1 MTVSYVENADNK
13 DAEAIA
19 KTALVPAHH
28 PCIGMLKLYNLLISP
43 YLIKTMWR
51 DFSLGSL
58 KDEVRESVG
67 DKLDNLLISGLT
79 ILNKN
84 KVTWLISRFT

>member
-1 MTVSYVENADNK
+1 MNICYLQFIDPELIEVEKENTPEQMKYIKPVVLARAVMTVSYVENADNK

-43 YLIKTMWR
+43 YLIKTR
-51 DFSLGSL
+51 
-58 KDEVRESVG
+58 
-67 DKLDNLLISGLT
+67 
-79 ILNKN
+79 
-84 KVTWLISRFT
+84 

>member
-1 MTVSYVENADNK
+1 MNTLSETASNDDPGTQYNNLEQMKYIKPVVLARAVMTVSYVENADNK

-43 YLIKTMWR
+43 YLIKTR
-51 DFSLGSL
+51 
-58 KDEVRESVG
+58 
-67 DKLDNLLISGLT
+67 
-79 ILNKN
+79 
-84 KVTWLISRFT
+84 